1 MINLKKVLLWLFMI
15 LLSVAVI
22 LLGFDNKK
30 NIVPNYL
37 YQVYL
42 DDQILGVID
51 DKEELY
57 NYIDREGK
65 NIKEKYKAKKVNAP
79 NGLDVKKIVT
89 YDDKVDDV
97 KEVYNK
103 IKELKPLTITG
114 YQFTIKHEETDE
126 EGNEKTVNDVIY
138 VTDDKICKE
147 SM

>member
-15 LLSVAVI
+15 LLSIAVI

-57 NYIDREGK
+57 NYIDKEGK
-65 NIKEKYKAKKVNAP
+65 NI
-79 NGLDVKKIVT
+79 
-89 YDDKVDDV
+89 
-97 KEVYNK
+97 
-103 IKELKPLTITG
+103 
-114 YQFTIKHEETDE
+114 Q
-126 EGNEKTVNDVIY
+126 
-138 VTDDKICKE
+138 
-147 SM
+147 

>member
-15 LLSVAVI
+15 LLSIAVI

-57 NYIDREGK
+57 NYIDKEGK
-65 NIKEKYKAKKVNAP
+65 NIKEKYNTKKVNAP
-79 NGLDVKKIVT
+79 NGLDVKRIVT

-103 IKELKPLTITG
+103 ISRKD
-114 YQFTIKHEETDE
+114 FSS
-126 EGNEKTVNDVIY
+126 
-138 VTDDKICKE
+138 E
-147 SM
+147 SQIQVFSRNVKFLI